1 MHPVALLASSDP
13 LHCFLSTSTSSSPT
27 FALSLNTLQR
37 LSTTT
42 CYNHLTLHPLSATLN
57 LSRLTHTS
65 VTPPPPSTPTL
76 ITMSLDMW
84 THEFCLS
91 CDRQV
96 QIDGEAYCSEAC
108 KMADFEKTPS
118 TPSSRASSPGFSP
131 ASSYSSRPA
140 PAKFYLSPAYDFNQ
154 ARPYGSTP
162 QPSSS
167 FGSYSSETSPLSAR
181 SLTPSSSHS
190 SLCSMESVSST
201 AEASQLSDK
210 ARMELRAYAVS
221 FEQVRLQRRR
231 SY

>member
-1 MHPVALLASSDP
+1 M
-13 LHCFLSTSTSSSPT
+13 
-27 FALSLNTLQR
+27 
-37 LSTTT
+37 
-42 CYNHLTLHPLSATLN
+42 
-57 LSRLTHTS
+57 
-65 VTPPPPSTPTL
+65 TPPPPPTI

-131 ASSYSSRPA
+131 ASSFSSRPA
-140 PAKFYLSPAYDFNQ
+140 PAKFYLPPAYDFNQ
-154 ARPYGSTP
+154 ARPYGSSP